1 MTLPLHANLSYRLSI
16 IGFLLGR
23 QTSQLYARHSLGVQE
38 WKVLSVVFH
47 HGPLPAVEI
56 EGWVTLDKS
65 AISRAVAQLLQAGLV
80 KRRPRADDAR
90 AADILLT
97 PAGRRL
103 SRRITDKTEALQT
116 RLLEAIPTADRQRL
130 FDTLD
135 ALEAALRQGPPAS
148 GADSVTR
155 AKRAKGQADT

>member
-1 MTLPLHANLSYRLSI
+1 
-16 IGFLLGR
+16 
-23 QTSQLYARHSLGVQE
+23 
-38 WKVLSVVFH
+38 
-47 HGPLPAVEI
+47 VEI
-56 EGWVTLDKS
+56 ESWVTLDKS

-80 KRRPRADDAR
+80 KRLPRADDAR

-103 SRRITDKTEALQT
+103 SRRVTDKMEALQT
-116 RLLEAIPTADRQRL
+116 RLLEAIPTADRQQL

-148 GADSVTR
+148 GAGSATR
-155 AKRAKGQADT
+155 AKRAKRQVDA